1 MKSNKLL
8 TFLFL
13 SLITSHYSLTTSL
26 SAGTGKSGA
35 SFLKISPGAR
45 PVGMGGAYTAISND
59 INCLYYN
66 PAGMRNMNQTV
77 IGAMHT
83 EWIAGMNYE
92 FAGGIIPSRLGPWGL
107 SAIYL
112 NTGEMEGRSADR
124 SATGDFTASD
134 VAVSLSHARM
144 LKSNLFFG
152 SSFKIIRQ
160 IIADETAEG
169 IAIDIGI
176 NWKMGEGRRE
186 MVNGRREK
194 GDGKKGI
201 EFGLAIRNLGPKM
214 EFIEEQFSL
223 PLTITAGAGYNII
236 DPFKIALDV
245 SYEPIDDRKSVRLGT
260 EFVPF
265 GFMSLR
271 AGYLIKA
278 IETLYSGNINDSSPL
293 ESKGLSGGIG
303 FSIYGYNLDYAIV
316 PYRELGTTHRVSF
329 QAKF

>member
-112 NTGEMEGRSADR
+112 NTGEIEGRSADR
-124 SATGDFTASD
+124 ESTGNFTASD
-134 VAVSLSHARM
+134 VAVSLSHVRQ
-144 LKSNLFFG
+144 FRTDVYFG
-152 SSFKIIRQ
+152 TSLKIIRQ
-160 IIADETAEG
+160 TIADETAEG
-169 IAIDIGI
+169 VAIDIGF
-176 NWKMGEGRRE
+176 GFS
-186 MVNGRREK
+186 VL
-194 GDGKKGI
+194 GDRKPSTHNLSPI
-201 EFGLAIRNLGPKM
+201 THALDLGLAIRNIGPKM
-214 EFIEEQFSL
+214 KFIEEQFSL
-223 PLTITAGAGYNII
+223 PITITAGAGYNIV
-236 DPFKIALDV
+236 DPFKVALDV
-245 SYEPIDDRKSVRLGT
+245 SYEPIDDKKSVRLGT

-265 GFMSLR
+265 GFLSLR

-278 IETLYSGNINDSSPL
+278 IETIYSGSINDNSTSL

-303 FSIYGYNLDYAIV
+303 FNIYGYNLDYAIV

>member
-1 MKSNKLL
+1 
-8 TFLFL
+8 
-13 SLITSHYSLTTSL
+13 
-26 SAGTGKSGA
+26 
-35 SFLKISPGAR
+35 
-45 PVGMGGAYTAISND
+45 MGGAYTAISND

-112 NTGEMEGRSADR
+112 NTGEIEGRSADR
-124 SATGDFTASD
+124 ESTGNFTASD
-134 VAVSLSHARM
+134 VAVSLSHVRQ
-144 LKSNLFFG
+144 FRTDVYFG
-152 SSFKIIRQ
+152 TSLKIIRQ
-160 IIADETAEG
+160 TIADETAEG
-169 IAIDIGI
+169 VAVDVGMS
-176 NWKMGEGRRE
+176 WKVGS
-186 MVNGRREK
+186 EK
-194 GDGKKGI
+194 LVVSSKQGI
-201 EFGLAIRNLGPKM
+201 EIGFAIRNLGPKM
-214 EFIEEQFSL
+214 KFIEEEFSL
-223 PLTITAGAGYNII
+223 PMTITAGAGYNIL

-245 SYEPIDDRKSVRLGT
+245 SYEPIDDKKSVRLGT

-278 IETLYSGNINDSSPL
+278 IETIYSGDLNNSPL

-316 PYRELGTTHRVSF
+316 PYKELGTTHRVSF